1 MGKKSFALHWND
13 RVVLKLD
20 KDHQHF
26 LFDVRPKAFQPCSV
40 GTGVWSYV
48 VLENLDDGELANL
61 VVEAWT
67 SIVPKKVSRPI
78 VEAARS

>member
-20 KDHQHF
+20 KDHQHL
-26 LFDVRPKAFQPCSV
+26 LFEVGPKAFQPCSV

>member
-20 KDHQHF
+20 KDHQHL
-26 LFDVRPKAFQPCSV
+26 LFEVRPEMFQPCSV